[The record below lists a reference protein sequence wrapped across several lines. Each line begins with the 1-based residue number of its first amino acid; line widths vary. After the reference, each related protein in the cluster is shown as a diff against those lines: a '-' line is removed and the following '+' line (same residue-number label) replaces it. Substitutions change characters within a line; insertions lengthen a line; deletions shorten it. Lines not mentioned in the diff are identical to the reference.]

1 MLRTRM
7 TWVVFAMVL
16 ALSLS
21 CTQAWAQE
29 PDTFKINYFR
39 NANTPG
45 APPGIVVV
53 TNSGEQQARN
63 LCALIYVFRPDQQ
76 LDQCCGCVITHN
88 EYREFDINSN
98 LTFNPLTGTKTT
110 RGTIKLLS
118 SLLALGVEPTS
129 DAQCNAVAQ
138 GNPGP
143 PPPGAVTSGIKA
155 WATHVQNADPVHTYL
170 LTEAEFSEASLSPQE
185 VSFVLRQQCFFAQL
199 LGSGRG
205 RCNCPPVPAG

>member
-21 CTQAWAQE
+21 CTNAWAQATPD

-39 NANTPG
+39 NANTAG
-45 APPGIVVV
+45 VPPGLVIV

-63 LCALIYVFRPDQQ
+63 LCVLFYVFRPDQQ
-76 LDQCCGCVITHN
+76 LDECCGCLITHN
-88 EYREFDINSN
+88 EYREFNINSD
-98 LTFNPLTGTKTT
+98 LTYNPLTGTRTT

-118 SLLALGVEPTS
+118 SLLANGVEPQFDS
-129 DAQCNAVAQ
+129 QCNAVAQ

-143 PPPGAVTSGIKA
+143 PPPNAITSGIKA
-155 WATHVQNADPVHTYL
+155 WATHFQNATEV
-170 LTEAEFSEASLSPQE
+170 TEAEFSEATLSAQE

-199 LGSGRG
+199 LGSGKG
-205 RCNCPPVPAG
+205 KCNCPPVPSD